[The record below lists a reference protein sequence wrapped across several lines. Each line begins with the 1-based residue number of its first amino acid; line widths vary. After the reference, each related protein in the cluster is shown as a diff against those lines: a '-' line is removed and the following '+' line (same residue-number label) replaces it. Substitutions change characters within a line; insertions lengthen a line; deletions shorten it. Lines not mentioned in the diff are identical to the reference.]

1 MITFDCVPG
10 RKVLIGRRIAW
21 WSTPE
26 PFDNEWIQVNHGHV
40 VFVHLHH
47 ALARNARRQRR
58 DRREGSGLRHVGRPQ
73 SQSLE
78 VEVNCDRTQ
87 NG

>member
-1 MITFDCVPG
+1 MNTFDGVPCS
-10 RKVLIGRRIAW
+10 KVLIRWRITW

-47 ALARNARRQRR
+47 ALSRNARRQRR
-58 DRREGSGLRHVGRPQ
+58 DRRERSGLRHLARSQ

-78 VEVNCDRTQ
+78 VEVSCDRTQ